1 MDVTIFYRGSMA
13 DTIRVE
19 DFEDRII
26 DLALEMGGQAQI
38 ARHHDD
44 EDPRRVVRGVLL
56 SLAPGQEMT
65 SLLISPEGWLIGIT
79 EIDNALA
86 GRLTEPPW
94 CFVKTQFGPVEGHV
108 ALVELLRELHA
119 EFLPNL
125 EVRDETEYWESRD
138 VERLCRSMSFVK
150 SANDGLR
157 QGLNEFRLSS
167 EAVEAPNI
175 VLARI
180 ERVADIVHRTL
191 SRPAEHAPVY
201 FDDADGSDGTE
212 DQWDE
217 LYKANR
223 RRQERLHL
231 AIEERLGRG
240 ETPPHEVFENA
251 LRDEGMID
259 LPGEVD
265 GSEAAHE
272 FEVSVYDEDEE
283 HEPWR
288 ESLSEIDLEEEEE
301 ADEEEQKHPLQ
312 QQSMDL
318 MLRLHDLFKV
328 EIDERSRHLF
338 VLHHGAGEIMGG
350 LAQAMGRWGVDVD
363 SGLGLVQLKR
373 ASRGAAFAGGALWPL
388 RSEGV
393 IEDSVYDELRETIQG
408 LETEIREELR
418 CARDWRRT
426 D

>member
-1 MDVTIFYRGSMA
+1 MSITVFYRGSMA
-13 DTIRVE
+13 DTVRVE

-44 EDPRRVVRGVLL
+44 DDPRRVVRGVLL
-56 SLAPGQEMT
+56 SLAPGPET
-65 SLLISPEGWLIGIT
+65 TRLLISPEGWLIGVA
-79 EIDNALA
+79 EIDDALA

-94 CFVKTQFGPVEGHV
+94 CFVKTQFGPLEGHV
-108 ALVELLRELHA
+108 ALVELLRELHV

-125 EVRDETEYWESRD
+125 KVRDEAEYWESRD

-150 SANDGLR
+150 FANDGLR
-157 QGLNEFRLSS
+157 QGLNEYRLSS
-167 EAVEAPNI
+167 EAVEDPNI
-175 VLARI
+175 VVARI
-180 ERVADIVHRTL
+180 ERVADIVHRAL
-191 SRPAEHAPVY
+191 SRPAEHAPVC
-201 FDDADGSDGTE
+201 FDDGDDSDDTE

-251 LRDEGMID
+251 LRDEGIID

-272 FEVSVYDEDEE
+272 FEASVYDEDEE

-288 ESLSEIDLEEEEE
+288 ESLSEIALEE
-301 ADEEEQKHPLQ
+301 EEEQKHPLQ

-318 MLRLHDLFKV
+318 MLRLHDLFKA
-328 EIDERSRHLF
+328 ETDERSTHLS
-338 VLHHGAGEIMGG
+338 VLHHGAGEIMGS
-350 LAQAMGRWGVDVD
+350 LAQALGSWGVDVD
-363 SGLGLVQLKR
+363 SGLSLVQLKR
-373 ASRGAAFAGGALWPL
+373 ALRGAAFAGGALWSL

-393 IEDSVYDELRETIQG
+393 IDGSVYDEFWETIQG

-418 CARDWRRT
+418 CARDWFRT